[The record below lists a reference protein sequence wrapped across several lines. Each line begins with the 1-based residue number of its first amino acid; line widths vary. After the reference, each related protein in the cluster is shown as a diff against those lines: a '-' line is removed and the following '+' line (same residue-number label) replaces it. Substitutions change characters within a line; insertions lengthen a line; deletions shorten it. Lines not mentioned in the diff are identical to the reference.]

1 MPRSI
6 IYFWIANMSLSC
18 WNRLMNIQKNIIYLS
33 MRKMIKNCQGLK
45 SVHVHVER
53 SLLILS
59 HRPICVL
66 A

>member
-1 MPRSI
+1 M
-6 IYFWIANMSLSC
+6 
-18 WNRLMNIQKNIIYLS
+18 IYLS
-33 MRKMIKNCQGLK
+33 MRMMIKKQKKYIVDARQGFK
-45 SVHVHVER
+45 SVDIHVER